1 MVKLK
6 KAILFFLG
14 LTASAVSAQDK
25 CEIYTDTVVV
35 NAGDQYHMFFKAYSS
50 KVKTYLESN
59 ERIAIDFQTENPD
72 VVTVGGAWFRA
83 EKPGQAKM
91 KAVIYQESK
100 AWKDYPDWNNK
111 LDSVSFVVKAPE
123 DKFQAALPDVP
134 MTWGAAKAT
143 VVSDMQQ
150 KYLDFSDTYYTMH
163 PTISAEDRKYFDWFA
178 TNDFEYPLVAL
189 GWNEDGQ
196 LFSSNIVVNDAGR
209 LGHKAESEITGYLAS
224 QGFELLGWD
233 DMGLLIMYRDSDKTQ
248 ASALV
253 LTMQGQYFRD
263 LNFQYTPDKP
273 STGISLVT
281 LSMPKSE
288 ITRHGNLLTVDVNDE
303 KGEPIVL
310 YSLDGQKLMQ
320 SVLKDGANTF
330 EVPTSKPVIVRI
342 GRSRGV
348 KVM

>member
-1 MVKLK
+1 M
-6 KAILFFLG
+6 
-14 LTASAVSAQDK
+14 
-25 CEIYTDTVVV
+25 
-35 NAGDQYHMFFKAYSS
+35 
-50 KVKTYLESN
+50 
-59 ERIAIDFQTENPD
+59 
-72 VVTVGGAWFRA
+72 
-83 EKPGQAKM
+83 
-91 KAVIYQESK
+91 
-100 AWKDYPDWNNK
+100 
-111 LDSVSFVVKAPE
+111 
-123 DKFQAALPDVP
+123 
-134 MTWGAAKAT
+134 GAAKAT

-209 LGHKAESEITGYLAS
+209 LGNKAESEITGYLAS

-281 LSMPKSE
+281 LSMPKSV

-330 EVPTSKPVIVRI
+330 EVPTTKPVIVRI